1 MNPFL
6 SVWLHPKQTARY
18 VIEHKSIMY
27 VFMLILLGYIAS
39 AFSAFIDSALYPDF
53 SYVWIFL
60 IAIILGPIFGIIMM
74 FITSGII
81 FLVGKLLKGTGS
93 FWDVFKA
100 ASLSCIPAIFVG
112 PFYILWMFVSPESF
126 FFEGGASTIATI
138 VSIIMIVTSIWSV
151 VIIVGAIAEANQFSI
166 IRSIVALIIPAII
179 LFILL
184 LVVLT
189 IIAYAFVAIFSSM

>member
-27 VFMLILLGYIAS
+27 VFMLILLGYIGS
-39 AFSAFIDSALYPDF
+39 AFSAFMDSELYPDF

-81 FLVGKLLKGTGS
+81 FLVSKLLKGTGS

-100 ASLSCIPAIFVG
+100 ASLSCIPSIFAG

-126 FFEGGASTIATI
+126 SFADGMSAISVIF
-138 VSIIMIVTSIWSV
+138 SIIMIVTSIWSV
-151 VIIVGAIAEANQFSI
+151 VVIVGSIAEANQFSI

-179 LFILL
+179 LFIFL
-184 LVVLT
+184 LVVLA
-189 IIAYAFVAIFSSM
+189 IIAFVFVAIFSTM